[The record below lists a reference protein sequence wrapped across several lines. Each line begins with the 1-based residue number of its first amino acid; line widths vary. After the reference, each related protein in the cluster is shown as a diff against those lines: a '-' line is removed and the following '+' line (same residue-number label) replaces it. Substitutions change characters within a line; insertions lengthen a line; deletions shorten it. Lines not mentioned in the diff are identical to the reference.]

1 MTSTAARASSVLEV
15 DDIQVAGSS
24 RIARRGVMKHL
35 KCYTNFDADGMSK
48 SSPLI
53 VTDLAHKP

>member
-1 MTSTAARASSVLEV
+1 MEV

-48 SSPLI
+48 SSSLI
-53 VTDLAHKP
+53 VIAFSI